1 MGEAL
6 RLKTLCGQLQL
17 SHDIVKPDHPFCKRA
32 AQGDDRLQKIDQE
45 HGCQPRVGGPLIMA
59 LILV

>member
-17 SHDIVKPDHPFCKRA
+17 SHDIVKPDHLFCKRA
-32 AQGDDRLQKIDQE
+32 AQEDDRLQKIDQE
-45 HGCQPRVGGPLIMA
+45 HGCQPRVGGPLG
-59 LILV
+59 